1 MKKLLSLVLAL
12 LLSASCM
19 FITASAAGSSFSSAT
34 SINIGTTYSD
44 SITAN
49 ATEDYYKFTISTS
62 GTVKLNLEAEF
73 SYLQIYI
80 YDSSKTD
87 VWGNSYVTANSSG
100 EISYLKELNL
110 TSGTY
115 YFVAK
120 RYNSYDYSMGSYKFK
135 LSFTSA
141 SESFKES
148 GWGTNNK
155 IANANSISLNSTY
168 YGQIAINDEVDY
180 YKFTLSSSGS
190 VTLDFKSEM
199 SYSQIYIYDSS
210 KIEVWKNSYVTANSS
225 GEISY
230 SKKIDLSAGTYYFS
244 VVRYN
249 KTDYSM
255 GNYNFKLSSSSSGS
269 SSITLSVSST
279 SVSLEK
285 GDTTKVNCS
294 YTGSNANG
302 ISISYSVNNKNIATC
317 EWGEF
322 SNKRVLL
329 TIKGVS
335 VGSTTVTISLKDSET
350 GAVLD
355 SETFSVKVTE
365 EGSGSGGGNT
375 GNSGGGE
382 SIFIT
387 IIMFPIRA
395 IIWFFGLFF

>member
-19 FITASAAGSSFSSAT
+19 FITASAAGDSMSAASSINVGSSYSGSITSSSNVDFYKFTLSNSGCVRLKVSAGIQYLYFYIYDSNGNSIWESGLTYWNYTTELIVLDKYLDLTSGSYYFCIKQGSNGYTGNYNFSTSFSSANESFKETQSDKNNTT
-34 SINIGTTYSD
+34 SNSDNINMGTTYKGQIALND
-44 SITAN
+44 N
-49 ATEDYYKFTISTS
+49 KDFYKFTVSSS
-62 GTVKLNLEAEF
+62 GSVNLSVSASMQYAYF
-73 SYLQIYI
+73 YI
-80 YDSSKTD
+80 YDSSAKKI
-87 VWGNSYVTANSSG
+87 WNSG
-100 EISYLKELNL
+100 LQ
-110 TSGTY
+110 
-115 YFVAK
+115 F
-120 RYNSYDYSMGSYKFK
+120 
-135 LSFTSA
+135 
-141 SESFKES
+141 
-148 GWGTNNK
+148 W
-155 IANANSISLNSTY
+155 
-168 YGQIAINDEVDY
+168 
-180 YKFTLSSSGS
+180 
-190 VTLDFKSEM
+190 
-199 SYSQIYIYDSS
+199 DSS
-210 KIEVWKNSYVTANSS
+210 TGLINLNKSLS
-225 GEISY
+225 
-230 SKKIDLSAGTYYFS
+230 LSAGTYYFEVEQAS
-244 VVRYN
+244 GGH
-249 KTDYSM
+249 T
-255 GNYNFKLSSSSSGS
+255 GNYSFKLSSSSGS

-322 SNKRVLL
+322 SNKRVPL

-335 VGSTTVTISLKDSET
+335 VGSTTVTISLKDRET

-355 SETFSVKVTE
+355 SETISVKVTE
-365 EGSGSGGGNT
+365 EGSGSGSGNT